1 MIVNIGKEEIAVS
14 YIAVNYRKIKVGNGG
29 DDTAA
34 SQTKLDSIITII
46 ANDNTDGNEL
56 VKTVIPSVIGSELV
70 WTVSFTGT
78 ELGTQGVAEL
88 GIFHSTSDKL
98 LSRVTF
104 ANTGIVPSTDTVT
117 FTVRLE
123 VN

>member
-1 MIVNIGKEEIAVS
+1 MIVNAGKDEIAVS
-14 YIAVNYRKIKVGNGG
+14 YVAVNYRTIKVGTGG

-34 SQTKLDSIITII
+34 SQTNLDAAITQ
-46 ANDNTDGNEL
+46 ANGSVLT
-56 VKTVIPSVIGSELV
+56 KTVIPSAIGSQLT
-70 WTVSFTGT
+70 WTVSFTGS
-78 ELGTQGVAEL
+78 ELGTQGIAEL

-104 ANTGIVPSTDTVT
+104 ANTGVVPSTDTVT
-117 FTVRLE
+117 FQITLE

>member
-34 SQTKLDSIITII
+34 SQTKLDSIIT
-46 ANDNTDGNEL
+46 NTDGTEL
-56 VKTVIPSVIGSELV
+56 SKTVIPSVIGSELV